1 MSFRLF
7 FMAMYRFVEVE
18 STGYGV
24 YDLYPYIKDFVSSVK
39 VENGLIL
46 VYAVDEL
53 CSILTIEYEARLLSD
68 LEILLSKLKVNDY
81 VKSTL
86 FSKSTTIPVVNS
98 VIELGSFQQVCLLDL
113 SRKEGR
119 KRVLLQVVT

>member
-1 MSFRLF
+1 M
-7 FMAMYRFVEVE
+7 
-18 STGYGV
+18 
-24 YDLYPYIKDFVSSVK
+24 
-39 VENGLIL
+39 N
-46 VYAVDEL
+46 
-53 CSILTIEYEARLLSD
+53 
-68 LEILLSKLKVNDY
+68 KLKVNDY

-86 FSKSTTIPVVNS
+86 FSKSITVPVVNG

>member
-98 VIELGSFQQVCLLDL
+98 GIELGSFQQVCLLDL

>member
-86 FSKSTTIPVVNS
+86 FSKSATIPVVNS

>member
-1 MSFRLF
+1 
-7 FMAMYRFVEVE
+7 MAMYRFVEVE